1 VSAKPLILFDPLPR
15 PRAQIFSAAHWSRLN
30 ELGQVVGAGDARM
43 QAAEVDRHIADAA
56 IVVGQT
62 DLPRARLDRATR
74 LRAIVNVEGNF
85 LQNIDYE
92 TCFARGIHVLGIG
105 PVFAQP
111 VAEWA
116 LGAALD
122 LARGLTVGDRAMR
135 DGVETYGRRG
145 NAESFVLAGAEFG
158 MIGFGNLGRALL
170 PLLRAFGGR
179 VRIHDPWLPDGFIR
193 AQGAEPSPLDAV
205 LATSRVLFILAG
217 VTAENAGFLGRAKLA
232 TIRRDAVVVL
242 ASRAAIVEF
251 AAFTALADEGA
262 FRAATDVFPKEP
274 VAPDDPVRRSRLLL
288 SSHRAG
294 GLPSVLHGIG
304 EMVVEDIALIVAD
317 LPPVRCQRAERET
330 VARMRSIAGNSG
342 PTAPATRNS
351 TP

>member
-1 VSAKPLILFDPLPR
+1 VSAKPLILFNPLPR
-15 PRAQIFSAAHWSRLN
+15 PRAQIFSATDWSRLN
-30 ELGQVVGAGDARM
+30 ALGRVIGSGDARM
-43 QAAEVDRHIADAA
+43 QAGEVDRYIADAA
-56 IVVGQT
+56 IVVDQT
-62 DLPRARLDRATR
+62 DLPGARLDHATR
-74 LRAIVNVEGNF
+74 LRAIINVEGNF

-122 LARGLTVGDRAMR
+122 LARGLTSGDRAMR
-135 DGVETYGRRG
+135 DGVEAYGSRA

-170 PLLRAFGGR
+170 SLLRAFGGR
-179 VRIHDPWLPDGFIR
+179 VSIHDPWLPDGFIR
-193 AQGAEPSPLDAV
+193 AQGAEPARLDAV

-217 VTAENAGFLGRAKLA
+217 VTAENAGFLDRAKLA

-251 AAFTALADEGA
+251 AAFTALVNEGA

-274 VAPDDPVRRSRLLL
+274 ARPLRSGAPLAHPALIASRGRAAKRAARHRRDGGRGRRPDPRRSATGQMPAR
-288 SSHRAG
+288 RARDRRA
-294 GLPSVLHGIG
+294 H
-304 EMVVEDIALIVAD
+304 ALD
-317 LPPVRCQRAERET
+317 RRQ
-330 VARMRSIAGNSG
+330 
-342 PTAPATRNS
+342 
-351 TP
+351 

>member
-1 VSAKPLILFDPLPR
+1 MSAKPLILFDPLPR
-15 PRAQIFSAAHWSRLN
+15 ARAQIFNAGDWARLN
-30 ELGQVVGAGDARM
+30 ALGQVIDSGDVRM
-43 QAAEVDRHIADAA
+43 QAAEVDRHITDAA

-62 DLPRARLDRATR
+62 DLPRARLDRAAR

-122 LARGLTVGDRAMR
+122 LARGLTAGDRAMR
-135 DGVETYGRRG
+135 DGNEAYGSRA
-145 NAESFVLAGAEFG
+145 NAESFVLAGAQFG
-158 MIGFGNLGRALL
+158 IIGFGNLGRALL
-170 PLLRAFGGR
+170 PLLRPFGGR
-179 VRIHDPWLPDGFIR
+179 MRIHDPWLPDGFIR
-193 AQGAEPSPLDAV
+193 AQSAEPASLDVV

-217 VTAENAGFLGRAKLA
+217 VTAENAGFLDRAKLA
-232 TIRRDAVVVL
+232 TIRQDAVVVL
-242 ASRAAIVEF
+242 ASRAAVVEF
-251 AAFTALADEGA
+251 AAFTALANAGA

-294 GLPSVLHGIG
+294 GLPSVLQGIG
-304 EMVVEDIALIVAD
+304 EMVVEDIALILAN

-342 PTAPATRNS
+342 PRAPSGITQE
-351 TP
+351 

>member
-1 VSAKPLILFDPLPR
+1 MTRRPLILFDPLPR
-15 PRAQIFSAAHWSRLN
+15 LRQLIFTSGDWARLN
-30 ELGQVVGAGDARM
+30 ALGRVVGADDTRM
-43 QAAEVDRHIADAA
+43 PADEVDRHIAEAT

-62 DLPRARLDRATR
+62 DLPRARLERAVQ
-74 LRAIVNVEGNF
+74 LRAIINVEGNF

-122 LARGLTVGDRAMR
+122 LARGLTWGDRAMR
-135 DGVETYGRRG
+135 DGTERYGSRA
-145 NAESFVLAGAEFG
+145 NADSFVLAGTEFG
-158 MIGFGNLGRALL
+158 MIGCGNLGRALL

-193 AQGAEPSPLDAV
+193 AQQAEPTALAEV
-205 LATSRVLFILAG
+205 LAASRVLFILAG
-217 VTAENAGFLGRAKLA
+217 VTAENTGFLDHAKLA

-242 ASRAAIVEF
+242 ASRAAVVDF
-251 AAFTALADEGA
+251 AAFTALANAGA

-274 VAPDDPVRRSRLLL
+274 VASDDPVRGSRLLL

-304 EMVVEDIALIVAD
+304 EMVVEDIALILD
-317 LPPVRCQRAERET
+317 GLPPVRCQRAERET
-330 VARMRSIAGNSG
+330 VARMRSIAGNSLLL
-342 PTAPATRNS
+342 R
-351 TP
+351 